1 MLSRVDRVDTEVML
15 RSRGA
20 WRTSEESSPTTAPA
34 ERVKP
39 SALPVPLPEA
49 DRLMHRSIAASI

>member
-1 MLSRVDRVDTEVML
+1 VDRVDTEVRL

-34 ERVKP
+34 ERVEP
-39 SALPVPLPEA
+39 SALPVLLPEV
-49 DRLMHRSIAASI
+49 DPLMPRSIAASI